1 MTQRR
6 VAAVAGAFVIQA
18 STCSGSDQSAPSS
31 QTTAAPQ
38 PKTAV
43 SPVERPEGSSPGF
56 RDALEAT
63 GVKIIDRRALAV

>member
-6 VAAVAGAFVIQA
+6 VAVVAGAFVIQA
-18 STCSGSDQSAPSS
+18 STCSGSDRSAPSS

-43 SPVERPEGSSPGF
+43 NPVERPEGSSAGTH
-56 RDALEAT
+56 ALEAT
-63 GVKIIDRRALAV
+63 GVKTIDRRA